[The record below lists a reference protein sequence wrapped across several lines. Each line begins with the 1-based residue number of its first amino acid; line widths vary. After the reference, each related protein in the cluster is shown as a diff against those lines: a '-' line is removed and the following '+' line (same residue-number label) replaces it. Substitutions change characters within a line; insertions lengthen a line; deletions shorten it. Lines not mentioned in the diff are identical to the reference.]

1 MIKADIPQDVTDYK
15 EQFFFGMN
23 IRQFVSVAAM
33 IALAV
38 VTFLIGRN
46 FIGESVLIYVIVLE
60 VAPIAAIGF
69 MQYNGMTFEKFIP
82 KLGEFYFGEKRR
94 KFVYISPE
102 TELHDKIRK
111 IALEAEIREIKES
124 RKCKKGKKK

>member
-46 FIGESVLIYVIVLE
+46 FIEESVLIYVIVLE

-69 MQYNGMTFEKFIP
+69 MAEGADMTYTYDEERI
-82 KLGEFYFGEKRR
+82 
-94 KFVYISPE
+94 
-102 TELHDKIRK
+102 
-111 IALEAEIREIKES
+111 
-124 RKCKKGKKK
+124 KKKAEALAAEGDDE